1 MGKLNIAHH
10 KSYHPYRRD
19 NIERVRRDEEEA
31 ARQEAEQESKVAL
44 ADAEAR
50 IALLRERAGVGVD
63 GKGKG
68 KARAVEDV
76 GTSAA
81 TTTSAGTGIGTGKH
95 INLFED
101 LEQQELVLAARAS
114 KKTTPSEAE
123 KGVPLAP
130 SAKDLNPWYVDK
142 HRARTEVEDVNGED
156 QDERRIRD
164 LASKSMNDPL
174 TAITQQ
180 LAARSSTS
188 NGPRRSPPPNHHRSR
203 YKRPPRDAMP
213 PPPPPQPKP
222 LDPTAE
228 RVSRESSERERALAL
243 IRRKKREMA
252 GSETPSTVHGGMD
265 SGYGDVF
272 NRQEVEEA
280 HAQRDRWRKR
290 RW

>member
-31 ARQEAEQESKVAL
+31 ALKEAEQEGRIAL

-50 IALLRERAGVGVD
+50 LGLLRERAGIGGH

-68 KARAVEDV
+68 KERDVEDDV
-76 GTSAA
+76 LKAEAGIST
-81 TTTSAGTGIGTGKH
+81 GTGIVSGKH

-101 LEQQELVLAARAS
+101 LEQQAMITAARIS
-114 KKTTPSEAE
+114 KKTGPSETE

-130 SAKDLNPWYVDK
+130 SAKDLNPWYSDKTRDRNISVDDDK
-142 HRARTEVEDVNGED
+142 
-156 QDERRIRD
+156 DEKRQRD
-164 LASKSMNDPL
+164 LLSKSRHDPL

-180 LAARSSTS
+180 LASRSSS
-188 NGPRRSPPPNHHRSR
+188 NNFSLPSLPSTHPRSRDRRSSCQAGPPSP
-203 YKRPPRDAMP
+203 AA
-213 PPPPPQPKP
+213 PPQPKQQ
-222 LDPTAE
+222 DPTTA
-228 RVSRESSERERALAL
+228 RRNRESSERERALAL

-265 SGYGDVF
+265 GGYGDVY
-272 NRQEVEEA
+272 NKREVDEA
-280 HAQRDRWRKR
+280 HAHRDRWRNR
-290 RW
+290 GW